1 MSTTI
6 RTDDGTRRKV
16 MLALTLIAILALT
29 ACNTFRGVGRDVEAA
44 GRGIEGA
51 ADTTS
56 EAIDDAVD

>member
-1 MSTTI
+1 MSTMI
-6 RTDDGTRRKV
+6 RTDDGARRKV

-29 ACNTFRGVGRDVEAA
+29 ACNTFRGVGRDVESA

-51 ADTTS
+51 ADHTS